1 MNYINIAK
9 RALIMTWKYK
19 FLWFFGLFIALVSGG
34 SGMNSGYDFGNST
47 QNTKDLGV
55 DNVKN
60 WITNDISQYLFWIIV
75 VLIILFVIFLALWI
89 LSVISQSA
97 LIGCADKLDKGEKTS
112 VKDGVAI
119 GKKYFWRMLGISL
132 LFVVTIFLSFIIL
145 GIPVFLLFYYQLFV
159 RAVLLLMLAL
169 LIFVPEAIF
178 LSLIMNYAVRAIV
191 LKDNKIIES
200 IKTAYKLL
208 INNFW
213 QTIVVALIYIGINIA
228 VSIAIFIAIF
238 LLAVPVIILILLTK
252 AVLGSVVFWICVCL
266 AALVL
271 IALMLLIKTLLIT
284 YKYNLW
290 TLTFKELTNKND

>member
-1 MNYINIAK
+1 
-9 RALIMTWKYK
+9 MTWKYK